1 MKIGMISLGCPKNLV
16 DSEVMLG
23 LARQS
28 GHQLTRDAAHAD
40 VLVVNTCAFIDKA
53 KQESIDAILEMAEHK
68 KTGSCRQLI
77 VTGCMAERYRDELRE
92 QIPEID
98 ALLGTGEVPDIVKA
112 IGGST
117 PQEALGSRL
126 IPLLR
131 ANGERAGSDV
141 RSAEPSALPTYIYD
155 ADTPRL
161 LATPRHYA
169 YVKIAEGCDYK
180 CAFCIIPT
188 LRGHYRSRPA
198 DSIVREAEALAAGG
212 VKELLLISQD
222 TSFYGVDRGERG
234 ALARLLR
241 RLNGV
246 DGLEWIRMLYL
257 YPTTIGDDVL
267 EAMAECEKVAKYVD
281 LPLQHASDAVLKRM
295 KRPGTRAG
303 YEKLLTRIRQ
313 RVPGVT
319 LRTTF
324 IVGFPG
330 ETDADFS
337 ELLSLVD
344 AVRFDHVGV
353 FTYSHEEG
361 TSAHALADD
370 VPARVKRMR
379 QAKLMRAQKR
389 IVARAQ
395 RARVGSQVRL
405 LVDGPSS
412 EHELVLRG
420 RLEGQAPDI
429 DPVVYLTECDP
440 EALTTGAMI
449 EAEITG
455 SRGYDLVARPISARI
470 LSSLSEAL

>member
-1 MKIGMISLGCPKNLV
+1 MKVGMISLGCPKNLV

-23 LARQS
+23 LAQQS
-28 GHQLTRDAAHAD
+28 GHELTRNAAEAD

-53 KQESIDAILEMAEHK
+53 KQESIDTILEMAEHK
-68 KTGSCRQLI
+68 KSGNCRKLV
-77 VTGCMAERYRDELRE
+77 VTGCLAERYREELKA

-98 ALLGTGEVPDIVKA
+98 VLLGTGEVPRIVD
-112 IGGST
+112 
-117 PQEALGSRL
+117 ALGITTRL
-126 IPLLR
+126 GTEAPRFIPLLR
-131 ANGERAGSDV
+131 SNGEQV
-141 RSAEPSALPTYIYD
+141 RPEARSPEPGALPTYIYD

-180 CAFCIIPT
+180 CAFCIIPK

-198 DSIVREAEALAAGG
+198 DSIVREAESLAARG
-212 VKELLLISQD
+212 VRELLLISQD

-267 EAMAECEKVAKYVD
+267 EAVAECEKVAKYID
-281 LPLQHASDAVLKRM
+281 LPLQHAADPVLRRM
-295 KRPGTRAG
+295 KRPGTRAS
-303 YEKLLTRIRQ
+303 YEVLLDRIRQ
-313 RVPGVT
+313 RVPAVT

-330 ETDADFS
+330 ETDADFAQLQS
-337 ELLSLVD
+337 FVQ
-344 AVRFDHVGV
+344 AMRFDHLGV

-361 TSAHALADD
+361 TSAHGLADN
-370 VPARVKRMR
+370 VPARIKRQR
-379 QAKLMRAQKR
+379 QAKLMSLQKKIVTRAQKT
-389 IVARAQ
+389 
-395 RARVGSQVRL
+395 RVGQQVRL

-412 EHELVLRG
+412 EHELVIRG

-429 DPVVYLTECDP
+429 DPVVFLTDCDP
-440 EALTTGAMI
+440 EALTAGTMI
-449 EAEITG
+449 EAEVVG
-455 SRGYDLVARPISARI
+455 SRGYDLVARPLAPT
-470 LSSLSEAL
+470 LLT

>member
-1 MKIGMISLGCPKNLV
+1 MISLGCPKNLV

-28 GHQLTRDAAHAD
+28 GHQLTRDAAEAD

-53 KQESIDAILEMAEHK
+53 KQESIDTILEMAELK
-68 KTGSCRQLI
+68 KTGKCQRLV
-77 VTGCMAERYRDELRE
+77 VTGCMAERYRDELRA

-98 ALLGTGEVPDIVKA
+98 AVLGTGEVPGIVAA
-112 IGGST
+112 IAPTGRRDT
-117 PQEALGSRL
+117 ETQRVF

-131 ANGERAGSDV
+131 ANGERIESRLPSPGS
-141 RSAEPSALPTYIYD
+141 RHLPTYIYD

-180 CAFCIIPT
+180 CAFCIIPK
-188 LRGHYRSRPA
+188 LRGEYRSRPA
-198 DSIVREAEALAAGG
+198 DSIVREAQTLASGG

-222 TSFYGVDRGERG
+222 TSFYGIDRGERG
-234 ALARLLR
+234 GLARLLR
-241 RLNGV
+241 QLNTV
-246 DGLEWIRMLYL
+246 DGLEWVRMLYL
-257 YPTTIGDDVL
+257 YPTTVGDDVL
-267 EAMAECEKVAKYVD
+267 DAMAESEKVCKYID
-281 LPLQHASDAVLKRM
+281 LPLQHASDEVLRRM

-303 YEKLLTRIRQ
+303 YERLLARIRR

-330 ETDADFS
+330 ETAAEFAELRDFVG
-337 ELLSLVD
+337 EVG
-344 AVRFDHVGV
+344 FDHVGT

-361 TSAHALADD
+361 TTAHSLPDD
-370 VPARVKRMR
+370 VPGGIKRQR
-379 QAKLMRAQKR
+379 QSALMSLQKR
-389 IVARAQ
+389 IVKKAQ
-395 RARVGSQVRL
+395 QLRTGQRVRVL
-405 LVDGPSS
+405 IDGPSA

-429 DPVVYLTECDP
+429 DPAVYLTDCDP
-440 EALTTGAMI
+440 STFAAGQFVD
-449 EAEITG
+449 AEIVG
-455 SRGYDLVARPISARI
+455 AREYDLLARPLGA
-470 LSSLSEAL
+470 